1 MNFKTI
7 LNKEN
12 TIYKIVR
19 NIDLE
24 GETFTLPADCT
35 LDFQGGKII
44 NGTINMH
51 NTKILPQ
58 GCVIEDYITA
68 SIGGHYAKG
77 QCFFDKNINK
87 PKWWT
92 GTKWVDATGAD
103 V

>member
-1 MNFKTI
+1 MNYKTI
-7 LNKEN
+7 INKEN

-19 NIDLE
+19 TINLN
-24 GETFTLPADCT
+24 GENFQLPPNCT
-35 LDFQGGKII
+35 LDFQGGTII
-44 NGTINMH
+44 NGTINMN

-68 SIGGHYAKG
+68 SIKGHYIIG

-92 GTKWVDATGAD
+92 GDKWVDATGIQ